1 MWESAPEQE
10 QEHEGALP
18 AGLGLEGEVGHAPAP
33 KTRHT
38 DKEIDDILARGAT
51 EELLEA
57 DLAQREIPSEL
68 KPARAIPQEKL
79 KKATTR
85 QFINS
90 SNYKKP
96 GGWAEWRKAVDEWEA
111 SQEYKE
117 EERQT
122 REREEREAREARE
135 SAKVA
140 REAERVADL
149 AHSIEGKQLDHDIRK
164 QEEDRKRARL
174 GGAVVRRDVKA
185 DHEAGGILKLT
196 IQTFHKPLRIKVG
209 GAKLQAVKRKL
220 EQMQMQH
227 GGAGAAGS
235 GPAAASGP
243 GDAEGDAEATR
254 AATAAAREARAARR
268 AA

>member
-1 MWESAPEQE
+1 M
-10 QEHEGALP
+10 
-18 AGLGLEGEVGHAPAP
+18 
-33 KTRHT
+33 
-38 DKEIDDILARGAT
+38 
-51 EELLEA
+51 
-57 DLAQREIPSEL
+57 
-68 KPARAIPQEKL
+68 
-79 KKATTR
+79 
-85 QFINS
+85 
-90 SNYKKP
+90 
-96 GGWAEWRKAVDEWEA
+96 
-111 SQEYKE
+111 
-117 EERQT
+117 
-122 REREEREAREARE
+122 
-135 SAKVA
+135 
-140 REAERVADL
+140 
-149 AHSIEGKQLDHDIRK
+149 
-164 QEEDRKRARL
+164 
-174 GGAVVRRDVKA
+174 RRDVKA